1 METPELWS
9 SLGLFVPLQ
18 ARMSG
23 TIPHGVTGISI
34 DTRSLQP
41 GDLFF
46 AIKGENSDGHDY
58 VAMAFDKGAAAAVI
72 DEAHS
77 NDLRGLGSLYVVND
91 VLPAMERLG
100 RAARERSPAGIVAVT
115 GSVGKTSTKEALR
128 VALSRFGETHA
139 SAASYNNHWGV
150 PLTLARMPREAQF
163 GVFEIGMNHA
173 GEITPLVD
181 MVRPHVAI
189 VTTVAPVHL
198 EYFASIDEIAEA
210 KAEIFGGLEANGV
223 AIIHRDVAQF
233 DLLNAR
239 AQAAT
244 TGNVWSFGLHAEA
257 NARLISSERDGD
269 GSRVQARVLGRDI
282 TYFVGAPG
290 VHLAMNSLAVLLT
303 SQAFGLE
310 LDDAAAAMASFS
322 APSGRGQ
329 TVTLNT
335 PGGDVTLID
344 ESYNANPTSMRA
356 ALALLGQTPVASGGR
371 RIAILGDMLELGTAS
386 PELHRDLAA
395 DIEAAAI
402 DLVFASG
409 PMMKHLFDAL
419 PERLRQRWSPTSA
432 GLTDAVLEAVGGG
445 DAVMIKGSNGSRMA
459 PIVAALKEAHAP
471 KARGVDATC

>member
-1 METPELWS
+1 MDTPELWS
-9 SLGLFVPLQ
+9 GLGLFVPLE

-23 TIPHGVTGISI
+23 TIPAGVSGISI
-34 DTRSLQP
+34 DTRTLQP

-58 VAMAFDKGAAAAVI
+58 VETAFNKGAAASVI
-72 DEAHS
+72 DEAHA
-77 NDLRGLGSLYVVND
+77 NDLRGLGSFYVVND

-100 RAARERSPAGIVAVT
+100 RAARERSPAGVVAVT
-115 GSVGKTSTKEALR
+115 GS
-128 VALSRFGETHA
+128 
-139 SAASYNNHWGV
+139 YNSHWGV

-198 EYFASIDEIAEA
+198 EYFASVDAIAEA
-210 KAEIFGGLEANGV
+210 KAEIFSGLEDNGV

-233 DLLNAR
+233 DLLIAR

-257 NARLISSERDGD
+257 DARLISSERDGD
-269 GSRVQARVLGRDI
+269 GSRVQARILGRDI

-290 VHLAMNSLAVLLT
+290 THLAMNSLAVLLT
-303 SQAFGLE
+303 SQAFSLD

-322 APSGRGQ
+322 APTGRGQ
-329 TVTLNT
+329 TVSLKT
-335 PGGDVTLID
+335 PRGDVMLID

-356 ALALLGQTPVASGGR
+356 ALALLGQTPVAMDGR
-371 RIAILGDMLELGTAS
+371 RVAILGDMLELGAQAAD
-386 PELHRDLAA
+386 LHRALAA
-395 DIEAAAI
+395 DIEAANI

-419 PERLRQRWSPTSA
+419 PERLRSRWSPTSA

-471 KARGVDATC
+471 KAQGVDAAC

>member
-1 METPELWS
+1 MDTPELWS
-9 SLGLFVPLQ
+9 GLGLFVPLE

-23 TIPHGVTGISI
+23 TIPAGVSGISI
-34 DTRSLQP
+34 DTRTLQP

-58 VAMAFDKGAAAAVI
+58 VETAFNKGAAASVI
-72 DEAHS
+72 DEAHA
-77 NDLRGLGSLYVVND
+77 NDLRGLGSFYVVND

-100 RAARERSPAGIVAVT
+100 RAARERSPAGVVAVT
-115 GSVGKTSTKEALR
+115 G
-128 VALSRFGETHA
+128 
-139 SAASYNNHWGV
+139 SYNNHWGV

-198 EYFASIDEIAEA
+198 EYFASVDAIAEA
-210 KAEIFGGLEANGV
+210 KAEIFSGLEDNGV

-233 DLLNAR
+233 DLLIAR

-257 NARLISSERDGD
+257 DARLISSERDGD
-269 GSRVQARVLGRDI
+269 GSRVQARILGRDI

-290 VHLAMNSLAVLLT
+290 THLAMNSLAVLLT
-303 SQAFGLE
+303 SQAFSLD

-322 APSGRGQ
+322 APTGRGQ
-329 TVTLNT
+329 TVSLKT
-335 PGGDVTLID
+335 PRGDVMLID

-356 ALALLGQTPVASGGR
+356 ALALLGQTPVAMDGR
-371 RIAILGDMLELGTAS
+371 RVAILGDMLELGAQAAD
-386 PELHRDLAA
+386 LHRALAA
-395 DIEAAAI
+395 DIEAANI

-419 PERLRQRWSPTSA
+419 PERLRSRWSPTSA

-471 KARGVDATC
+471 KAQGVDAAC